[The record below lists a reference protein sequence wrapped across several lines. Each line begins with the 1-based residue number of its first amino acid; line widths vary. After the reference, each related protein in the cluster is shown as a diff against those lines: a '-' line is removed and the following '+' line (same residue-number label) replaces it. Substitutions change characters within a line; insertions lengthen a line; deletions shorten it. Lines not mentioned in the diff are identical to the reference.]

1 MLYAFGMLSEDD
13 AAYIKQLADNAQ
25 ALRDA
30 MKLRDT
36 AIRLALTENGATVGQ
51 LVKLSGLTR
60 ARIYQIKDSRPK

>member
-1 MLYAFGMLSEDD
+1 MLSEDD

>member
-1 MLYAFGMLSEDD
+1 VLYAFGMLSEDD